1 MRWCL
6 AQKREQWKGT
16 VIENN
21 VMVKRAST
29 SSLLLKE
36 AGTRTNRWILQEDNI
51 LIKELK
57 GGHRGPAMEWIA
69 SRVVYFLS
77 QEFLD
82 ESPFQL

>member
-1 MRWCL
+1 
-6 AQKREQWKGT
+6 
-16 VIENN
+16 
-21 VMVKRAST
+21 MVKRAST